1 MTKAPQFSLLAGA
14 KIRITQ
20 RSDGVWKVIAHQ
32 INLFFAV
39 KLEFGIKNGVGCKIK
54 KLEKLRAQHQSF

>member
-20 RSDGVWKVIAHQ
+20 RSDGVWKVIAYQ

-39 KLEFGIKNGVGCKIK
+39 KFEFGIENSVRCEI
-54 KLEKLRAQHQSF
+54 EKLQKLRTEYDV